1 MESTLGSVNG
11 KPMRAAVVATALG
24 GLIIALITK
33 THWQHFLEGRSLSHR
48 RRIFRLPAVALSSI
62 VLTLGVPGC
71 AGPEPTQA
79 PYYLPRHPDAAATPL
94 GLGQG
99 VLEGRGR
106 CFYVGRFLLIWP
118 DDYFVTERDGIAVIE
133 GDGWRISPG
142 DHIEFGGGSYDR
154 ASDLPNGAAEAT
166 GVPCSGPYNWV
177 SEIRDVIPP
186 RNVDGSGPPG

>member
-1 MESTLGSVNG
+1 MLEVRG
-11 KPMRAAVVATALG
+11 K
-24 GLIIALITK
+24 
-33 THWQHFLEGRSLSHR
+33 
-48 RRIFRLPAVALSSI
+48 
-62 VLTLGVPGC
+62 
-71 AGPEPTQA
+71 
-79 PYYLPRHPDAAATPL
+79 
-94 GLGQG
+94 
-99 VLEGRGR
+99 

-154 ASDLPNGAAEAT
+154 PSDLPNGAAEAT

-186 RNVDGSGPPG
+186 RNVDGPGASG